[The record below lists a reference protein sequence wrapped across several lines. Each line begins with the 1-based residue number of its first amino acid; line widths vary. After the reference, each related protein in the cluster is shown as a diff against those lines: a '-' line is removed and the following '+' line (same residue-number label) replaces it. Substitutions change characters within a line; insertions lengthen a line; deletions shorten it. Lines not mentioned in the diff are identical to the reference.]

1 MGNHKTIRSFRKAG
15 QIACLF
21 LFCLPAAQASEPK
34 PVWSFEPSL
43 QKAYLSVLNLD
54 TDKAYEELGK
64 LGANVNPFHKLY
76 IQSFC
81 ETLDVLISED
91 EIKFQKVEAHFKE
104 RFKFLDS
111 QKESAETLFLKAELN
126 LQRGFNFLNLGQEL
140 SAVWAIRTAYNQV
153 EMCQKL
159 YPDFIPIKKTSGVIQ
174 VMVGSVPDKYSWFM
188 SLLGMKGSVTTGQRQ
203 LQELRNSNSSLS
215 LEATI
220 LFFTIKGLI
229 NQQHVEA
236 AKGILKVLE
245 EQPYNRL
252 TLFLG
257 VNMLMKNSQSEEAL
271 KLINTLDEHPQGLPM
286 YYIDYLRGEILLQ
299 KGEYAQSIQSYRR
312 FISNYKSVN
321 FKKDAYYKIALCYWL
336 QDKKEDARK
345 HFELARKTGKDVAE
359 PDRYAVAQLKEDQFP
374 NSKLLKA
381 RLYTDGGYY
390 PEAEAT
396 LKSVKESDLKTEKE
410 RVEYN
415 YRKARLAD
423 KMGDLKTAKIY
434 YLRTVSQSGA
444 NPWYFA
450 PNSALQLGYIARTN
464 NDKVNAK
471 KYFELALSYQ
481 KHAYKNSIDSKAKS
495 ALDQIAN

>member
-1 MGNHKTIRSFRKAG
+1 MANHNTIKSFRKAG

-21 LFCLPAAQASEPK
+21 LFYLSAAQAADPK
-34 PVWSFEPSL
+34 PVWKFEPSL
-43 QKAYLSVLNLD
+43 QNAYLSVLNLD
-54 TDKAYEELGK
+54 TDKAYEELSQ
-64 LGANVNPFHKLY
+64 LGTQVNQYHKLY

-91 EIKFQKVEAHFKE
+91 EIKFQKVEAKFKE
-104 RFKFLDS
+104 RFKILDG

-140 SAVWAIRTAYNQV
+140 NAVWAIRTAYNQV
-153 EMCQKL
+153 ETCQKL

-174 VMVGSVPDKYSWFM
+174 VMVGSVPNKYSWFM
-188 SLLGMKGSVTTGQRQ
+188 SLLGMKGSVSIGQRQ

-220 LFFTIKGLI
+220 LYFTIKGLI

-271 KLINTLDEHPQGLPM
+271 KLINTLDDHPQGLPM

-299 KGEYAQSIQSYRR
+299 KGDYAQSIRSYRT

-336 QDKKEDARK
+336 QGKKEEAHK
-345 HFELARKTGKDVAE
+345 HFDLARKSGRDVAE
-359 PDRYAVAQLKEDQFP
+359 PDRYAIAQLKEDQFP
-374 NSKLLKA
+374 NTKLLRA

-390 PEAEAT
+390 LEAET
-396 LKSVKESDLKTEKE
+396 VLKNVKESDLKTEKE
-410 RVEYN
+410 MVEFN

-423 KMGDLKTAKIY
+423 KMGDLKTAKLY
-434 YLRTVSQSGA
+434 YLRTLSLSGI

-450 PNSALQLGYIARTN
+450 PNSALQLGYIAQTN
-464 NDKVNAK
+464 NDRVNAK

-481 KHAYKNSIDSKAKS
+481 NHAYKNSIDSKAKS

>member
-1 MGNHKTIRSFRKAG
+1 MANHNTIKSFRKAG
-15 QIACLF
+15 PIACLF
-21 LFCLPAAQASEPK
+21 LFCFSVEAADPK
-34 PVWSFEPSL
+34 PVWKFEPGL
-43 QKAYLSVLNLD
+43 QNVYLSVLNLD
-54 TDKAYEELGK
+54 TDKAYEELK
-64 LGANVNPFHKLY
+64 ELGSKVNPYHKLY
-76 IQSFC
+76 IQSLC

-91 EIKFQKVEAHFKE
+91 EINFQKVEAHFKE
-104 RFKFLDS
+104 RFKFLET
-111 QKESAETLFLKAELN
+111 QKESAETWFLKAELN

-140 SAVWAIRTAYNQV
+140 NAVWAIRTAYNQV
-153 EMCQKL
+153 ETCQKL

-188 SLLGMKGSVTTGQRQ
+188 SLLGMKGSVSTGQLQ

-215 LEATI
+215 LEASI
-220 LFFTIKGLI
+220 LYFTIKGLI

-236 AKGILKVLE
+236 ANGILKVLE

-271 KLINTLDEHPQGLPM
+271 KLINTLDEHKQGLPM

-299 KGEYAQSIQSYRR
+299 KGEYTQSIRSYRT
-312 FISNYKSVN
+312 FISHYKSVN

-336 QDKKEDARK
+336 QDKKEEANK
-345 HFELARKTGKDVAE
+345 HFDLARKTGRDIAE

-390 PEAEAT
+390 DEAESV
-396 LKSVKESDLKTEKE
+396 LKSIKESDLKTEKE

-423 KMGDLKTAKIY
+423 KIGDLKTAKLY
-434 YLRTVSQSGA
+434 YLRTVTQSGM

-450 PNSALQLGYIARTN
+450 PNSALQLGYIAQTN

-495 ALDQIAN
+495 ALNQISN